1 MDSRTDPT
9 YVSWLQDAL
18 VMEQTLIKVLE
29 ERVASTGDFPEV
41 RSGSTSVTSKK
52 PVRTP
57 LVSKPVWIVWAAG
70 HRRPRAW

>member
-41 RSGSTSVTSKK
+41 QRLDQRHLEDT
-52 PVRTP
+52 RAH
-57 LVSKPVWIVWAAG
+57 AAG
-70 HRRPRAW
+70 V